1 MTWDA
6 DDSAHFRRVPSPN
19 DLRSHLILMTWDA
32 DDSAHFRRVPSPN
45 DLRSHLIL
53 MTWDAYDSAHF
64 RRVPS
69 PNDLRSHLILD
80 PGIEVIWFPW
90 FYSTQ
95 MSSWH
100 LHNSFMTWLTRL
112 RWVRDIY
119 ITRDSKS
126 LSRESKKSFD
136 SRLRNR
142 ESRIWNHRSLLQKSP
157 IKETVFS
164 VWRSRLER
172 SHLILDPG
180 IESQESVSRL
190 SSLDRQ
196 TENIVSFIGLFCKRD
211 LWFYRS
217 Y

>member
-1 MTWDA
+1 MCGRESRISRLFQSQKSH
-6 DDSAHFRRVPSPN
+6 DSAHFSAHSWKVPRTHKVTRFWWLESSE
-19 DLRSHLILMTWDA
+19 SHDFVGLWVEWYDFEIVRQSHEILMTWDA

-142 ESRIWNHRSLLQKSP
+142 ESRIWNHRSLLQKRP
-157 IKETVFS
+157 M
-164 VWRSRLER
+164 
-172 SHLILDPG
+172 ILSILLTKATP
-180 IESQESVSRL
+180 
-190 SSLDRQ
+190 
-196 TENIVSFIGLFCKRD
+196 
-211 LWFYRS
+211 
-217 Y
+217 